1 MTGAPGG
8 PPEPVGVGFAADEG
22 GRKARPRSD
31 ALIAE
36 YNLHTENH
44 LPPGEAGLGK
54 GEGVRE
60 PDQYQHFHNK
70 CAEYS

>member
-22 GRKARPRSD
+22 GGGGVLMPS
-31 ALIAE
+31 LQSIIC
-36 YNLHTENH
+36 TQSPPPF
-44 LPPGEAGLGK
+44 PPGEAGLG
-54 GEGVRE
+54 GA
-60 PDQYQHFHNK
+60 DQYQHFHNK